1 MTELMTGLLTGVLIE
16 EEERVGAGRIGS
28 GAEMVGELRRR
39 EVSMGV
45 ELSVTLLLLTLLL
58 TLLLLTLL
66 LLTLLLLT
74 LLLLLLTLPMSNPMS
89 AQFSWRV

>member
-28 GAEMVGELRRR
+28 GAEMVGELRRM
-39 EVSMGV
+39 EASMGV

-58 TLLLLTLL
+58 TLLLL
-66 LLTLLLLT
+66 LLTLLLT
-74 LLLLLLTLPMSNPMS
+74 LTLPMSNPMS

>member
-39 EVSMGV
+39 EASMGV

-58 TLLLLTLL
+58 TLLLL
-66 LLTLLLLT
+66 LLTLLLT
-74 LLLLLLTLPMSNPMS
+74 LTLPMSNPMS

>member
-58 TLLLLTLL
+58 TLLLL
-66 LLTLLLLT
+66 LLTLLLT
-74 LLLLLLTLPMSNPMS
+74 LTLPMSNPMS

>member
-1 MTELMTGLLTGVLIE
+1 MTELMTGLLTGVLRE

-28 GAEMVGELRRR
+28 GAEMVGELRRM

-58 TLLLLTLL
+58 TLLLL
-66 LLTLLLLT
+66 LLTLLLT
-74 LLLLLLTLPMSNPMS
+74 LTLPMSNPMS

>member
-1 MTELMTGLLTGVLIE
+1 MTELMTGLLTGVLRE

-39 EVSMGV
+39 EASMGV

-58 TLLLLTLL
+58 TLLLL
-66 LLTLLLLT
+66 LLTLLLT
-74 LLLLLLTLPMSNPMS
+74 LTLPMSNPMS